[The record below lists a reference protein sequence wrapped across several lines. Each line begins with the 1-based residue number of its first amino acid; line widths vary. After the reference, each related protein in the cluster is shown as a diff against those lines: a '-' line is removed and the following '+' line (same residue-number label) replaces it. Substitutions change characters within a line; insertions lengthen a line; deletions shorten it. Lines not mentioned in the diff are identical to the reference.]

1 MDINELIII
10 VKNKLLNQIN
20 IESINIEDKS
30 FLHKNHKGNQE
41 GKYHLKLIIVSEE
54 LKKMNKIE
62 SNKKIYKILDQE
74 LKEFIHSSQS
84 LRITIQI
91 PPTPLDLGMTPLT
104 SKQPE
109 ECHFILRFILVIPSF
124 SKQMLSQPSLTQM
137 FDSLSTIFV
146 RFDTSR
152 KPTSKCLRTMDRLG

>member
-1 MDINELIII
+1 MDINELITI

-62 SNKKIYKILDQE
+62 SNKKIYKILDKE
-74 LKEFIHSSQS
+74 LKEFINS
-84 LRITIQI
+84 IQI
-91 PPTPLDLGMTPLT
+91 LI
-104 SKQPE
+104 
-109 ECHFILRFILVIPSF
+109 C
-124 SKQMLSQPSLTQM
+124 
-137 FDSLSTIFV
+137 
-146 RFDTSR
+146 
-152 KPTSKCLRTMDRLG
+152 